1 MSPVKPASPVKPG
14 EDGAPDWAGEPGAAG
29 AASGGGFMKKL
40 TNQLGQ
46 VKRKILARASPSKD
60 FKLISLIVIQYGFFE
75 DVGKLVHII

>member
-1 MSPVKPASPVKPG
+1 
-14 EDGAPDWAGEPGAAG
+14 
-29 AASGGGFMKKL
+29 MKKL